1 MSVHMYVCGVP
12 NKKLVSLACMPNEQ
26 KVQNVKMA
34 SISVCVCICACVCVY
49 LFLCVCVMCQI

>member
-12 NKKLVSLACMPNEQ
+12 NKKLVYLACMPNEQ

-34 SISVCVCICACVCVY
+34 SISVFVCIY
-49 LFLCVCVMCQI
+49 FSVCVMCQI